1 MSRSRIQELA
11 MKIVDVDE
19 TPQDPPFAGDMS
31 ATADTEVLPE
41 LRPEVLGDPVRRR
54 TKALVHASLFKG
66 PGEAP
71 RIGAYQVLKR
81 LGEGGMGV
89 VYAAYDDQL
98 ERKVALKLIRS
109 AAMCGPEGRARTLR
123 EARALARVSH
133 PNVVHVYQVGEVDDE
148 IFVAMEFLTGP
159 TLQAWLAAQPRA
171 WGEVLAVFRQ
181 AGAGLAAA
189 HQQGVVH
196 RDFKPANVIVGDDGR
211 VRVLDFGLAHF
222 SGEAGEAGTPALAA
236 AGGAMDVLL
245 TQTGAV
251 LGTPAYMAAEQF
263 AGGRGDTKTDQFS
276 FCAALY
282 EGLYGKRPFTG
293 GSLVELAL
301 AVNQGRMATVTVKRE
316 VPGWLHQVVLRGL
329 SPRPE
334 ARWPSMAALLVA
346 LTPPASRRWG
356 RVAAVTGGLSAAL
369 LGGFGYVYRMDSAG
383 DPQQM
388 AAQEQATA
396 QARAELVLSQDEKL
410 LGEAEAA
417 LERDP
422 VAVIRALARLAGD
435 APATLQKA
443 RFLARAAEAR
453 GLPAELLR
461 AGEQPLAEVRA
472 LAGGGFVGRDE
483 LGAVWAWKMSE
494 KTGVQILPPGSASK
508 LLMARDVPVWAVL
521 KGQAVQVFGG
531 ERAQT
536 VAVGAIEAQGFDWR
550 LASDGGTLVA
560 TRVPRPGV
568 GADEVTLYLWDLTR
582 PGSPARTLA
591 LGQEMAPLIAEDAS
605 LVVSK
610 TATGMRVLRSRDGT
624 ETTLKYAGRPWAL
637 AADGRFVVARPD
649 DEDQVMDV
657 LEIATGKARRVEAV
671 GVVVLAGDE
680 VLFEKTSY
688 GRPQL
693 RRESLASGAVA
704 WRLGLPAQ
712 AGLRQ
717 QTLVADPVHEQ
728 FAVVVGEQWG
738 VGDLRGG
745 ELRSFLAV
753 PKDRSPQWSGAG
765 ALMVAIGSELRVYR
779 TAEASVQMPLHGSG
793 CGLAPGGGFAIVAPK
808 DLERGAFTR
817 VELSTRQQER
827 FRCATPPPEA
837 DLGGGHKL
845 RVVSSSVDDAG
856 QVALFGADGWSCW
869 WDEQHGARAGAA
881 SGGGGRYAHVAL
893 PRGVALATGSEV
905 SLWSGPEARTQGFL
919 LAGGVHELQVDRSG
933 TLLAARS
940 ERGVELLRIGSG
952 AVESVVTEATPRGP
966 RELLAGAMAW
976 GPDGRLA
983 LLDSRANGL
992 LLTVW
997 ELSGAP
1003 REVDRIALTDSPGR
1017 PSNLL
1022 GFTPAGTGVVVS
1034 DRETSLRMVTLG
1046 SHESRS
1052 LATPKLF
1059 GFHMRGDTDAL
1070 GVDASGVPILLDFA
1084 ADGAVA
1090 MTPDPEEGFNTK
1102 PPLRGGVDGS
1112 LWGCAL
1118 LGPGSLVEVAGLD
1131 ATPLAATRER
1141 VARLA
1146 AGL

>member
-1 MSRSRIQELA
+1 MSPSRIQELA
-11 MKIVDVDE
+11 MKIVDADE
-19 TPQDPPFAGDMS
+19 TPQEPSFVGDRS
-31 ATADTEVLPE
+31 ATADTEVLPQ
-41 LRPEVLGDPVRRR
+41 LRPQVLGDPAHRRI
-54 TKALVHASLFKG
+54 KALVHASLFKD

-133 PNVVHVYQVGEVDDE
+133 PNVVHVYQVGEVEDE

-189 HQQGVVH
+189 HAQGVVH

-222 SGEAGEAGTPALAA
+222 SGEAGEAGAPALLA
-236 AGGAMDVLL
+236 AGGVMDVLL

-263 AGGRGDTKTDQFS
+263 AGGRGDAKTDQFS

-282 EGLYGKRPFTG
+282 EGLYGHRPFVG

-329 SPRPE
+329 SPKPE

-369 LGGFGYVYRMDSAG
+369 LGGFAYVYRMDPAG

-396 QARAELVLSQDEKL
+396 LARAELVLSQDEKL

-422 VAVIRALARLAGD
+422 VTTIRALARLAGD
-435 APATLQKA
+435 APATLHRA
-443 RFLARAAEAR
+443 RFLATAAAAR

-461 AGEQPLAEVRA
+461 AGAQPLAEVRA
-472 LAGGGFVGRDE
+472 LPGGGFVGRDE

-508 LLMARDVPVWAVL
+508 LLVARDVPVWAAL

-591 LGQEMAPLIAEDAS
+591 LGQEMAPLVAEDAS

-610 TATGMRVLRSRDGT
+610 TVTGMRVLRPREGT

-637 AADGRFVVARPD
+637 AADGRFVVAQPN

-704 WRLGLPAQ
+704 WRLGLPVQ
-712 AGLRQ
+712 AGVRRQ
-717 QTLVADPVHEQ
+717 GLVADPVHEQ

-738 VGDLRGG
+738 VGDLRSG
-745 ELRSFLAV
+745 ELRSFVPV
-753 PKDRSPQWSGAG
+753 PKDSPPQWAGAG
-765 ALMVAIGSELRVYR
+765 ALMVAAGAELRIYR
-779 TAEASVQMPLHGSG
+779 PATAAVQMQLHGST
-793 CGLAPGGGFAIVAPK
+793 CGMAPGGGFAIVAPK
-808 DLERGAFTR
+808 DLEGGAFTR
-817 VELSTRQQER
+817 VELATRQQER
-827 FRCATPPPEA
+827 FRCATPPPEG
-837 DLGGGHKL
+837 DLGGGHKSRFVTPL
-845 RVVSSSVDDAG
+845 VDDAG
-856 QVALFGADGWSCW
+856 QVALFGADGWNCW

-881 SGGGGRYAHVAL
+881 GGEKDRNYIVAL
-893 PRGVALATGSEV
+893 PRGVALAAGSEV
-905 SLWSGPEARTQGFL
+905 SLWSGPETRTQGFA
-919 LAGGVHELQVDRSG
+919 LAGGLYELKADRAG

-940 ERGVELLRIGSG
+940 ERGVELLRVDSG

-983 LLDSRANGL
+983 LLDPRANGL
-992 LLTVW
+992 SLTVW
-997 ELSGAP
+997 DVRGAP

-1017 PSNLL
+1017 MSNLL
-1022 GFTPAGTGVVVS
+1022 GFTPAGTSVVVS

-1046 SHESRS
+1046 SHEARS
-1052 LATPKLF
+1052 LVTPKLF

-1070 GVDASGVPILLDFA
+1070 GVDASGVPLLLDFA
-1084 ADGAVA
+1084 AEGAVA
-1090 MTPDPEEGFNTK
+1090 LTPDPEEGFNSK
-1102 PPLRGGVDGS
+1102 PPLRGGADGP
-1112 LWGCAL
+1112 LWGCSL

-1131 ATPLAATRER
+1131 TTPLAATRER